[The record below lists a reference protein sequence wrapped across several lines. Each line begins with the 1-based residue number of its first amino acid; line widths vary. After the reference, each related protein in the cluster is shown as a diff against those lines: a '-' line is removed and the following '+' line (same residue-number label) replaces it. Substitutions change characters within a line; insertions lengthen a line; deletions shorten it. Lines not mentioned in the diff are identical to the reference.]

1 MWSALP
7 TLRVPAWKPQAPVAR
22 SMSHP
27 APPPALAQCGGL
39 GRPPAASR
47 DWPCWSSRLQP
58 LPQACQ
64 PAPRV
69 PSPLLPCA
77 LWPHPAQTQSW
88 PRGGPGA
95 GGARGPPLWVPGPG
109 PDPSPPPKFPNSAV
123 PRLLMLGELC
133 RKPGD
138 FLEMAAG
145 WPRTHGTCQTVQ
157 SVRAAVTAKEAREGP
172 PGGGNGHGTGAWGR
186 IPEESPEAARGLG
199 FAPDSGPASV
209 ALSPPPQEAGP
220 DPATSS
226 WCVV

>member
-1 MWSALP
+1 MVCSAHAPGPSLEATGPCGPQHEPPCSP
-7 TLRVPAWKPQAPVAR
+7 TR
-22 SMSHP
+22 SSTVRGPGP
-27 APPPALAQCGGL
+27 APRSLQRLAVL
-39 GRPPAASR
+39 ELPPAA
-47 DWPCWSSRLQP
+47 
-58 LPQACQ
+58 
-64 PAPRV
+64 PAPGL
-69 PSPLLPCA
+69 PACPTSPLTAAALCA
-77 LWPHPAQTQSW
+77 VAPSGTDAVVA
-88 PRGGPGA
+88 PRGSRCG
-95 GGARGPPLWVPGPG
+95 RVPGPG

-138 FLEMAAG
+138 FLETAAG
-145 WPRTHGTCQTVQ
+145 WPRTHRTCQTVQ

-172 PGGGNGHGTGAWGR
+172 PGGGKGHGTGAWGR
-186 IPEESPEAARGLG
+186 IPKESPEAARGLG

>member
-47 DWPCWSSRLQP
+47 GWPCWSSRLQP

-69 PSPLLPCA
+69 PSPLLPCV

-109 PDPSPPPKFPNSAV
+109 PDPSPLPKFPNSAV
-123 PRLLMLGELC
+123 PRSPYAGRTVSQARRL
-133 RKPGD
+133 PGNGGRVASD
-138 FLEMAAG
+138 SQDLPDSSKREG
-145 WPRTHGTCQTVQ
+145 SGHSKGGQGGSPWG
-157 SVRAAVTAKEAREGP
+157 REGP
-172 PGGGNGHGTGAWGR
+172 WDRRLGQDPRGEPGGGPGVGLCPRLWPRQCSPVPTPPGGR
-186 IPEESPEAARGLG
+186 P
-199 FAPDSGPASV
+199 
-209 ALSPPPQEAGP
+209 
-220 DPATSS
+220 
-226 WCVV
+226 